1 MAAVHTSRN
10 QLKLDL
16 SALLSGMKLALLK
29 ETEKLNII
37 TRSKGVN
44 ISEHLDTIFNELLE
58 SIDEYSDELK
68 EVIKKEC
75 AINRVKLV
83 DMCDL
88 TI

>member
-16 SALLSGMKLALLK
+16 SALLSGMKFALLI

-44 ISEHLDTIFNELLE
+44 ISEQLDTIFNELLE